1 MNATSIPRLPP
12 MDPSVGSAR
21 IPDWDLRQLID
32 RACPVCQA
40 EAGPDIC
47 RRPDGLPVSRCPV
60 CGMHY
65 LPHIPS
71 ASEVDRFYQSYGTF
85 KTYQPPQLTRRSLQR
100 QARRDIHLHILE
112 QTGGLAGQHLLE
124 YGCSYGTFLQLAR
137 LRGARVS
144 GIEPDQAARTYISS
158 LGIDVEHPPRPAHPA
173 APDMDI
179 VCAYQVLEHIADPNA
194 FIAEASQRLRRQGRL
209 LLGVPNGRE
218 ADVVGPAWAGFRVDL
233 EHFNYFSIG
242 TLSRLLARHGLYV
255 DHFWEYMQ
263 PLLQPPVP
271 PTRWARVR
279 RLILGDVACPP
290 PAMSPQDFFWKG
302 TFVLTVL
309 ARKVH

>member
-1 MNATSIPRLPP
+1 

-21 IPDWDLRQLID
+21 LPQWDLRQLIE

-40 EAGPDIC
+40 EAGPDLC
-47 RRPDGLPVSRCPV
+47 RRPDGLPVSRCPA

-65 LPHIPS
+65 LPRIPS

-85 KTYQPPQLTRRSLQR
+85 KTYQPPQLSSRTLKR
-100 QARRDIHLHILE
+100 QARRDIHIHILE
-112 QTGGLAGQHLLE
+112 QTGGLAGRHLLE

-144 GIEPDQAARTYISS
+144 GIEPDQAACAYVSS
-158 LGIDVEHPPRPAHPA
+158 LGIPVGPGAPPARTVE
-173 APDMDI
+173 PDADI
-179 VCAYQVLEHIADPNA
+179 VCAFQVLEHVADPDA
-194 FIAEASQRLRRQGRL
+194 FIAEAARRLHRQGRL

-218 ADVVGPAWAGFRVDL
+218 AEVVGPAWAGFRVDL

-242 TLSRLLARHGLYV
+242 TLSRLLARHGFYV

-263 PLLQPPVP
+263 PVLQPPVP

-279 RLILGDVACPP
+279 RLILGDGACPP
-290 PAMSPQDFFWKG
+290 PALSTQDFFWKG
-302 TFVLTVL
+302 TYVLTVL
-309 ARKVH
+309 ARKAH

>member
-1 MNATSIPRLPP
+1 

-21 IPDWDLRQLID
+21 IPAWDLRQLTS

-40 EAGPDIC
+40 EDGLEIC
-47 RRPDGLPVSRCPV
+47 RRPDGLPVRRCPG

-65 LPHIPS
+65 LPHLPS
-71 ASEVDRFYQSYGTF
+71 ASEVDRFYQSYGAF
-85 KTYQPPQLTRRSLQR
+85 KTYQPPHLSRRTLKR

-112 QTGGLAGQHLLE
+112 QTGGLAGRHLLE

-144 GIEPDQAARTYISS
+144 GIEPDQAARAYVSS
-158 LGIDVEHPPRPAHPA
+158 LGITVSPSAPP
-173 APDMDI
+173 APSAEPDLDI
-179 VCAYQVLEHIADPNA
+179 VGAFQVLEHVADPDA
-194 FIAEASQRLRRQGRL
+194 FIAEASRRLRRHGRL
-209 LLGVPNGRE
+209 LLGIPNGRE
-218 ADVVGPAWAGFRVDL
+218 AEVVGPTWAGFRVDL

-263 PLLQPPVP
+263 PVLQPPVP

-279 RLILGDVACPP
+279 RLILGDGACPP
-290 PAMSPQDFFWKG
+290 PALSTQDFFWKG
-302 TFVLTVL
+302 TFILTVL
-309 ARKVH
+309 ARKAH